1 MKAAWAAVRNVRQNM
16 RQICESQKYERK
28 TSAMPPDTFDASFRT
43 EAPDRAADSASR
55 SPKPVVVVIGVVV
68 HRQRRSS
75 FVSLFIVASCRV
87 GARTNARAVSWPRR
101 VLGAQHDCRNG
112 KQQPALTQLY
122 PRPSILLLHSLHLR
136 LSLVRSLSLAASL
149 AAAATARLASS
160 LLLSVTFSMPS
171 KQLLS
176 VCLLLLFF
184 WRLQQ
189 HRQHLTATERL
200 QCCPTLRRNVAP
212 LQITALYLS
221 ECARSLND
229 SPNGKQISLSGAGG
243 GGSDY

>member
-1 MKAAWAAVRNVRQNM
+1 
-16 RQICESQKYERK
+16 
-28 TSAMPPDTFDASFRT
+28 MPPDTFDASFRT

-87 GARTNARAVSWPRR
+87 RARTHARAVSWPRR

-112 KQQPALTQLY
+112 KQQPGLTQLS
-122 PRPSILLLHSLHLR
+122 PRPSILLLHSLHLH

-149 AAAATARLASS
+149 AAAATALPRLVSS
-160 LLLSVTFSMPS
+160 AFSDVFNA
-171 KQLLS
+171 KQAA
-176 VCLLLLFF
+176 VKRMFVAVVF

-200 QCCPTLRRNVAP
+200 
-212 LQITALYLS
+212 
-221 ECARSLND
+221 
-229 SPNGKQISLSGAGG
+229 
-243 GGSDY
+243 